1 MIIIFARNA
10 RMLFQRNCLRRVE
23 QDHLPME
30 ESIIVIA
37 MTKVIREINNTSS
50 IPTVPSLHAGLKYV
64 SAEFAEVS
72 SGFYGLTISIKF
84 D

>member
-37 MTKVIREINNTSS
+37 MTKVIREINREFKKTTTATATRTS
-50 IPTVPSLHAGLKYV
+50 LNKRFN
-64 SAEFAEVS
+64 E
-72 SGFYGLTISIKF
+72 
-84 D
+84 